1 MSPSKILFKFSGSIA
16 CYKACQLVS
25 RLVQDGHEVQVVATK
40 SALEFIGA
48 STLEGLTGKPVLCD
62 TFERGRQMSHINMVK
77 WADLTI
83 LCPATA
89 NTLNKMA
96 RGIGDD
102 LVSSL
107 FLAHDFGKPYLVA
120 PAMNTNM
127 YRHPATREGIERL
140 TAWGVKVLPTASG
153 MLACGDVG
161 EGKLLD
167 PDLILREV
175 RRSLNEALNKPS
187 HSLKIL
193 VTSGGTEEPVDGVR
207 TLSNFSSGK
216 TGAQIAD
223 YFYGKGHEVTLLK
236 AERAVQPELP
246 VETRSFKSFTDL
258 DHGLHELLSRRDYDV
273 VLHLAAVSDYT
284 VDHLVVNGE
293 KLTPSHDTKLS
304 SEYDLSLGLARNYK
318 IVDRI
323 REYSHN
329 PKFKL
334 VAFKLT
340 RGADEEERKQAV
352 RALLERSLADAVV
365 HNDLTEV
372 SGDRHAFSLYVGN
385 HLQAKGESK
394 QELIQELEKLIG
406 EQSHN
411 TED

>member
-1 MSPSKILFKFSGSIA
+1 MSPSKILFKFTGSIA

-25 RLVQDGHEVQVVATK
+25 RLVQGGHEVQVVATK

-89 NTLNKMA
+89 NTINKMA

-107 FLAHDFGKPYLVA
+107 FLAHDFTKPYLVA

-127 YRHPATREGIERL
+127 YRHPATREGLERL
-140 TAWGVKVLPTASG
+140 KAWGVQVLPTASG
-153 MLACGDVG
+153 VLACGDVG

-167 PDLILREV
+167 PDLILREIN
-175 RRSLNEALNKPS
+175 RTLNAAMNKPS

-216 TGAQIAD
+216 TGALIAD
-223 YFYGKGHEVTLLK
+223 YFFGKGHEITLLK
-236 AERAVQPELP
+236 ADRAASTRLP

-258 DHGLHELLSRRDYDV
+258 DHGLKELLSRRDYDV
-273 VLHLAAVSDYT
+273 VLHLAAVSDYK
-284 VDHLVVNGE
+284 VDHLVINGE
-293 KLTPSHDTKLS
+293 KQDPSHDCKLS
-304 SEYDLSLGLARNYK
+304 SDHDMSLGLARNYK

-329 PKFKL
+329 PHFLL

-340 RGADEEERKQAV
+340 RGANELEREEAV
-352 RALLERSLADAVV
+352 RKLLERSLADAVV

-372 SGDRHAFSLYVGN
+372 SGDRHVFSLYVGN
-385 HLQAKGESK
+385 HLSARGDGKEQ
-394 QELIQELEKLIG
+394 LIEELEKLIL
-406 EQSHN
+406 EKSQ
-411 TED
+411 TKED